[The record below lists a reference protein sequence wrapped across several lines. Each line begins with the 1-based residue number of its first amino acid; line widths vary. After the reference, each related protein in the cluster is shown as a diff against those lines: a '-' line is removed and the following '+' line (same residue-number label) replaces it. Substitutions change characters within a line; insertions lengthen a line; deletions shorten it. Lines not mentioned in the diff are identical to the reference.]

1 MKRRS
6 KDVQLRNINFLSSW
20 MEEEIPKAE
29 DHQRTRSSCS
39 CKSPSVTRK
48 ADSSDNQSILKN
60 ELHFQRIRNSPVIR
74 RKLQIKMAYKT
85 AQGNEIEIQLPHT

>member
-6 KDVQLRNINFLSSW
+6 ADVQLRNINFSSSW
-20 MEEEIPKAE
+20 MEEEIPQAE
-29 DHQRTRSSCS
+29 DHERSRSSCS

-48 ADSSDNQSILKN
+48 AESPDNLNILKN

-85 AQGNEIEIQLPHT
+85 AQGNEIEIQLPHI